1 MSRDGYPDWSGE
13 RLLRTSAAIQRGPE
27 WYHYVPT
34 LWFMWIQPQIDLCG
48 IRTLQLNR
56 TFVCWRHIINPAL
69 EHEESPRKR
78 AFLSYLAK
86 IYRHAIS
93 ADDRGRQ
100 GTLTIDVTGRDREA
114 ETR

>member
-1 MSRDGYPDWSGE
+1 M
-13 RLLRTSAAIQRGPE
+13 
-27 WYHYVPT
+27 
-34 LWFMWIQPQIDLCG
+34 
-48 IRTLQLNR
+48 
-56 TFVCWRHIINPAL
+56 INPAL

-78 AFLSYLAK
+78 AFLSYLARVRLNARQRRDK